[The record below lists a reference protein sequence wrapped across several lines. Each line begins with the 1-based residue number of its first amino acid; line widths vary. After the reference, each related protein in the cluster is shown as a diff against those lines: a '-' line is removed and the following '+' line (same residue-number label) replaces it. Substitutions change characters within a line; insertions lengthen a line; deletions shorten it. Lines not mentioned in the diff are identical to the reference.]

1 MFITHQILR
10 CVRFAGY
17 VYLMLFAVAG
27 MAENLDADQKGELK
41 VQLSSFHELR
51 GDYTTD
57 DDEPLT
63 VKIRSKMSGAY
74 DVDVR
79 FLLDDGELQ
88 AEFDLVSESMVLD
101 GQNYILNAQQKHA
114 LGAASQA
121 LSRYLM
127 AEYNDE
133 FPEHSFL
140 AVQMLAYWSKAPNDF
155 PIGRREI
162 ETR

>member
-1 MFITHQILR
+1 MFISYQILR
-10 CVRFAGY
+10 CIRFTSCLLLMVFAAAG
-17 VYLMLFAVAG
+17 VAQD
-27 MAENLDADQKGELK
+27 LSADQKGELK

-63 VKIRSKMSGAY
+63 VTIRSKMSGAY
-74 DVDVR
+74 DVDLR

-88 AEFDLVSESMVLD
+88 AEFDLVNESMVLD
-101 GQNYILNAQQKHA
+101 GQNYILNEQQKQA

-121 LSRYLM
+121 LSQYLM

-140 AVQMLAYWSKAPNDF
+140 AVQMLAYWSKAPKDF

>member
-1 MFITHQILR
+1 MFISYQILR
-10 CVRFAGY
+10 CIRFTSCLLLMVFAAAGIAQD
-17 VYLMLFAVAG
+17 FG
-27 MAENLDADQKGELK
+27 SDPKGELS
-41 VQLSSFHELR
+41 VQLSSIHELR
-51 GDYTTD
+51 GDYTSND
-57 DDEPLT
+57 EEPLT

-79 FLLDDGELQ
+79 FLLGDGELQ

-101 GQNYILNAQQKHA
+101 GQNYILNEQQKHA

-121 LSRYLM
+121 LSQYLM

-133 FPEHSFL
+133 LPEHSFL
-140 AVQMLAYWSKAPNDF
+140 AVQMLAYWSKAPKDF

>member
-1 MFITHQILR
+1 MFIIRQILR
-10 CVRFAGY
+10 WNRFACY
-17 VYLMLFAVAG
+17 VLLMALAAAGVAEEFE
-27 MAENLDADQKGELK
+27 AEQKGELH

-57 DDEPLT
+57 DAEPLT
-63 VKIRSKMSGAY
+63 VTIRSKMSGAY
-74 DVDVR
+74 DVDLR
-79 FLLDDGELQ
+79 FLLDEGELQ
-88 AEFDLVSESMVLD
+88 AEFDLVNESMVLD
-101 GQNYILNAQQKHA
+101 GQNYILNEQQKQA
-114 LGAASQA
+114 LGDASQA

-140 AVQMLAYWSKAPNDF
+140 AVQMLAYWSKAPKDF